1 MIEVCIKRVYDGVSE
16 NDGMRI
22 LVDKL
27 WPRGLKK
34 ENLPYDLWAKAVTPT
49 PELRKM
55 FHEDPENNW
64 TSFAAAYREE
74 LKVSADLKALA
85 QQIKEEN
92 PQRVTLLYAFK
103 NKIRNHA
110 VVLQEELQKLLQD
123 A

>member
-1 MIEVCIKRVYDGVSE
+1 MIEVVIKRVYDGVSDS
-16 NDGMRI
+16 DGMRI

-27 WPRGLKK
+27 WPRGVKK
-34 ENLPYDLWAKAVTPT
+34 ENLPYDIWAKNVTPT

-55 FHEDPENNW
+55 FHEDPDKNW
-64 TSFAAAYREE
+64 TDFAAAYRKE
-74 LKVSADLKALA
+74 LESSDDLKELV

-92 PQRVTLLYAFK
+92 PPRVTLLYAFK

>member
-1 MIEVCIKRVYDGVSE
+1 MIEVVIKRVYDGVSDS
-16 NDGMRI
+16 DGMRI

-27 WPRGLKK
+27 WPRGVKK
-34 ENLPYDLWAKAVTPT
+34 ENLPYDIWAKNVTPT

-55 FHEDPENNW
+55 FHEDPDKNW
-64 TSFAAAYREE
+64 TDFAAAYRKE
-74 LKVSADLKALA
+74 LESSDDLKELM

-92 PQRVTLLYAFK
+92 PPRVTLLYAFK

>member
-1 MIEVCIKRVYDGVSE
+1 MIEVCIKRVYDGVAD

-49 PELRKM
+49 PDLRKM

-74 LKVSADLKALA
+74 LKASADLKALA
-85 QQIKEEN
+85 QQIKAEN

-110 VVLQEELQKLLQD
+110 VVLQD

>member
-1 MIEVCIKRVYDGVSE
+1 MSDIPVIDPT
-16 NDGMRI
+16 MTPAW
-22 LVDKL
+22 DKL
-27 WPRGLKK
+27 DQLADTFEP
-34 ENLPYDLWAKAVTPT
+34 D
-49 PELRKM
+49 LRKM

-74 LKVSADLKALA
+74 LKASADLKALA

-110 VVLQEELQKLLQD
+110 VVLQEELQQLLQD

>member
-1 MIEVCIKRVYDGVSE
+1 MIEVVIKRVYDGVSDS
-16 NDGMRI
+16 DGMRI

-27 WPRGLKK
+27 WPRGVKK
-34 ENLPYDLWAKAVTPT
+34 ENLPYDIWAKNVTPT
-49 PELRKM
+49 PDLRKM
-55 FHEDPENNW
+55 FHEDPDKNW
-64 TSFAAAYREE
+64 TDFAAAYRKE
-74 LKVSADLKALA
+74 LESSDDLKELV

-92 PQRVTLLYAFK
+92 PPRVTLLYAFK

>member
-1 MIEVCIKRVYDGVSE
+1 MIKVVIKRVYDGVSDS
-16 NDGMRI
+16 DGMRI

-27 WPRGLKK
+27 WPRGVKK
-34 ENLPYDLWAKAVTPT
+34 ENLPYDIWAKNVTPT

-55 FHEDPENNW
+55 FHEDPDKNW
-64 TSFAAAYREE
+64 TDFAAAYRKE
-74 LKVSADLKALA
+74 LESSDDLKELM

-92 PQRVTLLYAFK
+92 PPRVTLLYAFK

>member
-1 MIEVCIKRVYDGVSE
+1 MIEVCIKRVYDGVAD

-34 ENLPYDLWAKAVTPT
+34 ENLPYDLWAKA
-49 PELRKM
+49 
-55 FHEDPENNW
+55 
-64 TSFAAAYREE
+64 AAYREE
-74 LKVSADLKALA
+74 LKASADLRALA
-85 QQIKEEN
+85 QQIKAEN